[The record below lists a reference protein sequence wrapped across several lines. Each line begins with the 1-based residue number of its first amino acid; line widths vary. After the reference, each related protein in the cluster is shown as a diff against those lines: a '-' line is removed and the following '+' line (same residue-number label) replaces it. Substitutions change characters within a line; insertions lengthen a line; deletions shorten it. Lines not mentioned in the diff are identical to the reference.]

1 MSSSSRVSSRLLS
14 SFVGRRVP
22 RSSFDGPL
30 SGVAPSSPSR
40 CVCLLF
46 VGGLG
51 CVCVIC
57 WVAYQR
63 G

>member
-1 MSSSSRVSSRLLS
+1 MSSSSRLLS
-14 SFVGRRVP
+14 SFVGHRVP

-40 CVCLLF
+40 CVCMLF
-46 VGGLG
+46 VGGMG
-51 CVCVIC
+51 CVMCYMSC
-57 WVAYQR
+57 SLPA